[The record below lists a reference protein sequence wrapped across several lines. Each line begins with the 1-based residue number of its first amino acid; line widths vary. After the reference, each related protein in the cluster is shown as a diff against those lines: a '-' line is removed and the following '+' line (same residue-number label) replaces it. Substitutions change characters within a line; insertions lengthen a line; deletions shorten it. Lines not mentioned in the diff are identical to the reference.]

1 MQDGKVKPG
10 EGDGRSPRPT
20 QPALQ
25 CRSHQASRRISST
38 ALGALCTFCIFLIV
52 VSCKRDARVVVIGVD
67 NSPPFYVFQPDGS
80 VRGLAIEVLSEAARR
95 RNIQIHWVCITDA
108 SLDEA
113 LDSRRVQMWP
123 AVGATVE
130 RKAKYF
136 LSEPWIETDYVL
148 VSPKHRPVRSIQ
160 ETAGTTIS
168 HARLRGATI
177 LAHRY
182 LPNSNLVEFPNR
194 TAAFQAMCL
203 GKAAAAFLESRMI
216 ETMLLD
222 RPEDCS
228 AVPLNI
234 SNVPGATTLLSIAAL
249 PESATLARE
258 LRTEISKM
266 ALEGELVAILD
277 KWAPFSA
284 AVARSI
290 ALERTGA
297 VRNQYLTILA
307 GCLLVSAMLMG
318 LLANRAYKL
327 RRLAMAA
334 EKEIRRRAAEDV
346 LTRLSNRTVLTEHL
360 TRCIKQSNRG
370 GARTFGVMFLDL
382 DDFKVI
388 NDSLGHLAG
397 DQLLVGI
404 AQRLK
409 RTVRSSDLVGNLS
422 GASTVARFGGDE
434 FVVLVEDIQSLEH
447 ALLIAERIQHDLG
460 APFLLDGQ
468 SVFATFSIG
477 IALSSHDYDSADD
490 LLRDADT
497 AMYVAKTSGKARLAV
512 FDSAMRARAVAR
524 LEIETDLRIAL
535 AASDGLVVHYQPQVN
550 LRSGEIVG
558 FEALV
563 RWQHPKYGLI
573 PPIDFIPIAEE
584 TGLIVP
590 LGAWVLEEACSQ
602 MQRWH
607 SSFSDFSNLKIS
619 VNISGK
625 QLSSMDLFRDVE
637 QALRASLLPPECLDL
652 EITES
657 FLMEN
662 TEAAVQAL
670 LNLKS
675 LGIGLQIDDFGTG
688 YSSLHCLHNLP
699 FDTLKIDRS
708 FIHSIGALNNGIEIV
723 RTIMAL
729 AQRLNMGVVAEGIEN
744 QTQMSHLQQMG
755 CVLGQGFYFSKP
767 LDANSAGKLL
777 AAKSRAGSTRPEL
790 LLA

>member
-1 MQDGKVKPG
+1 
-10 EGDGRSPRPT
+10 
-20 QPALQ
+20 
-25 CRSHQASRRISST
+25 
-38 ALGALCTFCIFLIV
+38 
-52 VSCKRDARVVVIGVD
+52 
-67 NSPPFYVFQPDGS
+67 
-80 VRGLAIEVLSEAARR
+80 VRGLAIDVLSEAARR
-95 RNIQIHWVCITDA
+95 RNIQIHWVQITDT

-113 LDSRRVQMWP
+113 LASRRVQMWP
-123 AVGATVE
+123 AVGSTAE
-130 RKAKYF
+130 RKDKLF

-148 VSPKHRPVRSIQ
+148 VSSKTRPVRSMQ
-160 ETAGTTIS
+160 ETAGITIS

-177 LAHRY
+177 LARRY
-182 LPNSNLVEFPNR
+182 LPGSNLVAFPDR
-194 TAAFQAMCL
+194 AAAFQAMCL
-203 GKAAAAFLESRMI
+203 GKAAAAFLESRMV
-216 ETMLLD
+216 ESMLLE
-222 RPEDCS
+222 RPEACS
-228 AVPLNI
+228 AIPLNI
-234 SNVPGATTLLSIAAL
+234 TNIPGATTLLSIAAL
-249 PESATLARE
+249 PEAATLARE
-258 LRTEISKM
+258 LRGEISKM
-266 ALEGELVAILD
+266 ALEGGLVAILD

-284 AVARSI
+284 AIARSI

-297 VRNQYLTILA
+297 VRNRYLTILA

-318 LLANRAYKL
+318 LLVNRAYKL

-334 EKEIRRRAAEDV
+334 EKETRRRAAEDV
-346 LTRLSNRTVLTEHL
+346 LTQLANRTVLTEHL
-360 TRCIKQSNRG
+360 TRCIEQGNRD
-370 GARTFGVMFLDL
+370 GALAFGVMFLDL

-409 RTVRSSDLVGNLS
+409 RTVRSTDVVGNLS

-434 FVVLVEDIQSLEH
+434 FVLLVEDIQSPEH
-447 ALLIAERIQHDLG
+447 ALRIAERIQHDLG

-477 IALSSHDYDSADD
+477 IALSSHDHDSADD

-497 AMYVAKTSGKARLAV
+497 AMYVAKTSGKARIAV
-512 FDSAMRARAVAR
+512 FNSAMRARAVAR
-524 LEIETDLRIAL
+524 LEIETDLRTAL
-535 AASDGLVVHYQPQVN
+535 AASRGLVVHYQPQVN

-590 LGAWVLEEACSQ
+590 LGAWVLEEACGQ
-602 MQRWH
+602 MQRWQ
-607 SSFSDFSNLKIS
+607 STFSNFPKLRIS

-625 QLSSMDLFRDVE
+625 QLSTMDLFRDVE
-637 QALRASLLPPECLDL
+637 RALRVSRLPAECLDL

-675 LGIGLQIDDFGTG
+675 LGVGLQIDDFGTG

-708 FIHSIGALNNGIEIV
+708 FIHSIGAVNNGIDIV

-729 AQRLNMGVVAEGIEN
+729 AQRLNMSVVAEGIEN

-755 CVLGQGFYFSKP
+755 CALGQGYYFSKP
-767 LDANSAGKLL
+767 LDAIAAGNLL
-777 AAKSRAGSTRPEL
+777 AEKSQAGSTRPEL

>member
-1 MQDGKVKPG
+1 MRVGNTPFPLP
-10 EGDGRSPRPT
+10 ERMRS
-20 QPALQ
+20 AGL
-25 CRSHQASRRISST
+25 A
-38 ALGALCTFCIFLIV
+38 ALCTFCIFLIL

-67 NSPPFYVFQPDGS
+67 NSAPFYVFQSDGS
-80 VRGLAIEVLSEAARR
+80 VRGLAVEVLSEAARR
-95 RNIQIHWVCITDA
+95 RNIQIHWVQIKDA
-108 SLDEA
+108 SVDEA
-113 LDSRRVQMWP
+113 LALRRVQMWP
-123 AVGATVE
+123 AIGTTAE
-130 RKAKYF
+130 RKAKFF

-148 VSPKHRPVRSIQ
+148 VSPKNRPVRSIQ
-160 ETAGTTIS
+160 EAAGTTIS
-168 HARLRGATI
+168 HARLRGATL
-177 LAHRY
+177 LAQRY
-182 LPNSNLVEFPNR
+182 LPNSNLVEFPDR
-194 TAAFQAMCL
+194 SAALGAMCL
-203 GKAAAAFLESRMI
+203 GKAAAAFLELRMV
-216 ETMLLD
+216 ESMLLE
-222 RPEDCS
+222 RPADCS
-228 AVPLNI
+228 AIHLNI

-249 PESATLARE
+249 PDSAALARE
-258 LRTEISKM
+258 LRAEISKM
-266 ALEGELVAILD
+266 ALEGGLVAILD

-290 ALERTGA
+290 ALERTAA
-297 VRNQYLTILA
+297 VRNRYLTILA
-307 GCLLVSAMLMG
+307 GCLLLSVMLMG
-318 LLANRAYKL
+318 FLAHRAHKL
-327 RRLAMAA
+327 RRVAMAA
-334 EKEIRRRAAEDV
+334 EKEMRRRAAEDV
-346 LTRLSNRTVLTEHL
+346 LTRLANRTALTEHL
-360 TRCIKQSNRG
+360 TRCIKQGNRG
-370 GARTFGVMFLDL
+370 GGLAFGVMFLDL

-409 RTVRSSDLVGNLS
+409 LTVRSSDLVGDLS
-422 GASTVARFGGDE
+422 GASTIARFGGDE
-434 FVVLVEDIQSLEH
+434 FVVLIEDIQSLEH
-447 ALLIAERIQHDLG
+447 ASRIAERIQRDLG

-477 IALSSHDYDSADD
+477 IALSSHGYDSADD

-497 AMYVAKTSGKARLAV
+497 AMYVAKTSGKARIAV

-524 LEIETDLRIAL
+524 LEIETDLRTAL
-535 AASDGLVVHYQPQVN
+535 AASPGLVVHYQPQVN

-590 LGAWVLEEACSQ
+590 LGAWVLEEACAQ

-607 SSFSDFSNLKIS
+607 SSFSDFSKLKIS

-625 QLSSMDLFRDVE
+625 QLSTMDLFRDVE
-637 QALRASLLPPECLDL
+637 RALRLSRLPPEYLDL

-708 FIHSIGALNNGIEIV
+708 FIHSIGAVNNGIEIV

-729 AQRLNMGVVAEGIEN
+729 AQRLNMSVVAEGIES

-755 CVLGQGFYFSKP
+755 CVLGQGYYFSKP
-767 LDANSAGKLL
+767 LDSDSAGNLL
-777 AAKSRAGSTRPEL
+777 AARSQTGSTRPEL

>member
-1 MQDGKVKPG
+1 
-10 EGDGRSPRPT
+10 
-20 QPALQ
+20 
-25 CRSHQASRRISST
+25 
-38 ALGALCTFCIFLIV
+38 
-52 VSCKRDARVVVIGVD
+52 
-67 NSPPFYVFQPDGS
+67 
-80 VRGLAIEVLSEAARR
+80 
-95 RNIQIHWVCITDA
+95 
-108 SLDEA
+108 
-113 LDSRRVQMWP
+113 MWP

-130 RKAKYF
+130 RKATYF

-148 VSPKHRPVRSIQ
+148 VSPKYRPVRSIQ
-160 ETAGTTIS
+160 ETVGTTIS

-177 LAHRY
+177 LARRY
-182 LPNSNLVEFPNR
+182 LPNSNLVAFQDR

-203 GKAAAAFLESRMI
+203 GKSAAVFLESRMI
-216 ETMLLD
+216 EAMMLE
-222 RPEDCS
+222 RPDHCS

-234 SNVPGATTLLSIAAL
+234 SNVPGATTLLSIAAV
-249 PESATLARE
+249 PESAALARE
-258 LRTEISKM
+258 LRSEISKM
-266 ALEGELVAILD
+266 ALEGGLVAILD

-290 ALERTGA
+290 ALERAAA

-318 LLANRAYKL
+318 FLAYRAYKL

-334 EKEIRRRAAEDV
+334 EKEMRRRAAEDV
-346 LTRLSNRTVLTEHL
+346 LTRLANRTVLTEHL
-360 TRCIKQSNRG
+360 TRCIEQGSRG
-370 GARTFGVMFLDL
+370 RALNFGVMFLDL

-409 RTVRSSDLVGNLS
+409 RTVRRSDLVGNLS

-447 ALLIAERIQHDLG
+447 ASRIAERIQLDLG
-460 APFLLDGQ
+460 APFLLEGK

-497 AMYVAKTSGKARLAV
+497 AMYVAKTSGKARIAV

-524 LEIETDLRIAL
+524 LEIETDLRTAL
-535 AASDGLVVHYQPQVN
+535 AESDGLVVHYQPQVN

-563 RWQHPKYGLI
+563 RWQHPRYGLI

-590 LGAWVLEEACSQ
+590 LGAWVLEEACGQ
-602 MQRWH
+602 MQRWR
-607 SSFSDFSNLKIS
+607 SSFADFSNLKIS

-625 QLSSMDLFRDVE
+625 QLSSTGLFGDVE
-637 QALRASLLPPECLDL
+637 RALRASRLPPQCLDL

-708 FIHSIGALNNGIEIV
+708 FIHSIGTLDTGLEIV

-729 AQRLNMGVVAEGIEN
+729 AQRLKMSVVAEGIEN

-777 AAKSRAGSTRPEL
+777 AAKSQAGSTCPEL
-790 LLA
+790 LLV